1 MGRSGRV
8 TLKRK
13 PERLPPWFKLLLV
26 TIALASASLLV
37 NAVAG
42 RDGLLELQ
50 RQEDNYQKLRVE
62 VLEKQDL
69 MDRLEAEA
77 SRGEDDPLLQEK
89 IAREELDLVREGEIV
104 YRLHPGERSQEAP
117 GDPGGQPVD

>member
-13 PERLPPWFKLLLV
+13 PQRLPPWFKLLLV

-37 NAVAG
+37 NAVVG

-50 RQEDNYQKLRVE
+50 RQEERYQRLRGD
-62 VLEKQDL
+62 VLEQQDRL
-69 MDRLEAEA
+69 DRLEAEA
-77 SRGEDDPLLQEK
+77 RGAEDDPLLQEK
-89 IAREELDLVREGEIV
+89 VAREELDLVGEGEII
-104 YRLHPGERSQEAP
+104 YRIHPEGSSMEPA
-117 GDPGGQPVD
+117 GDPRGQPVD